1 MKLVINL
8 DPLVEKVMAQ
18 LAKRQH
24 QQYDCPYQATA
35 PVPSDQVFLD
45 HATVAITNV
54 SIELMTALYRLDTQ
68 NAWVA
73 WILQGIDYQVT
84 FQLSLNELAIKFIP
98 RKMLLDWP
106 ILFITNHHQ
115 LVRAVSHRVVTRQD
129 LAVMPDHSVLV
140 VTVKQHLTAE
150 ATDIL
155 VAKDMKLQTRTD
167 EDCIWQK

>member
-1 MKLVINL
+1 MINL
-8 DPLVEKVMAQ
+8 DSLVEKVMAQ

-24 QQYDCPYQATA
+24 QQYDCTYQVTA
-35 PVPSDQVFLD
+35 PVPTSQVFLD

-84 FQLSLNELAIKFIP
+84 FQLSLNELAINFIP

-106 ILFITNHHQ
+106 VLFTTNQHQ
-115 LVRAVSHRVVTRQD
+115 LVRAVAHRMVTRKD
-129 LAVMPDHSVLV
+129 VAAMPDKSILV
-140 VTVKQHLTAE
+140 VTQAQHLTSE
-150 ATDIL
+150 AVDIL
-155 VAKDMKLQTRTD
+155 AAKEMKLQARTD